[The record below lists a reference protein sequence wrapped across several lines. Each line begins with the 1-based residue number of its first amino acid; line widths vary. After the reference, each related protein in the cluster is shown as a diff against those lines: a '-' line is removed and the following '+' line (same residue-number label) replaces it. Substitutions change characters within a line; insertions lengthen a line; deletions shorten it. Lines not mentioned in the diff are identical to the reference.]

1 MEDTSLLLKG
11 GRPSPPSSEGVRCAP
26 SHGPQ
31 LGCVGRI
38 KGDERRQGALL
49 TLGAEEKQKAC
60 RSHTLIHREKKRCE
74 TRGFK
79 ASWAFC
85 ESALQ
90 VAMAFVSLPA
100 PARQRCQSWRCP
112 RVRGGGETGQG
123 RSSRRS
129 FPLWGC
135 MMVSFSLGEACR
147 LSNHDPPMRNPSSC
161 LCGGDS
167 PSH

>member
-1 MEDTSLLLKG
+1 MLGPALEGLWALEDTSLLLKG
-11 GRPSPPSSEGVRCAP
+11 GRPSPPSSEGVRCVP

-60 RSHTLIHREKKRCE
+60 RSHTLIHREKNRCE

-79 ASWAFC
+79 ARWAFC

-100 PARQRCQSWRCP
+100 PARQRCQSCRCP
-112 RVRGGGETGQG
+112 RVRG
-123 RSSRRS
+123 RRS
-129 FPLWGC
+129 DRAGHPEGHFHSGA
-135 MMVSFSLGEACR
+135 V
-147 LSNHDPPMRNPSSC
+147 
-161 LCGGDS
+161 
-167 PSH
+167 